1 MNEDECGSLLRVKRK
16 SMGLTIEE
24 MAERL
29 DISVNTLGNWER
41 GKTCPDSAY
50 RALIFSVIGLKLP
63 ERSAE

>member
-1 MNEDECGSLLRVKRK
+1 MNENECGSLLREKRK

-41 GKTCPDSAY
+41 GKTYPDSVY